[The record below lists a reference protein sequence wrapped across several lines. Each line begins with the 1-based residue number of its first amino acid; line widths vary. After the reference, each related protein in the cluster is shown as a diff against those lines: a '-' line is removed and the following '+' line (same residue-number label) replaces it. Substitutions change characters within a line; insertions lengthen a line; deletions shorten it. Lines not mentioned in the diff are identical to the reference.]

1 MPQIQHMVLLKFK
14 PEVTPEKIKDLFEQL
29 AQLQQLIPGITY
41 FSGGEYS
48 SNEGL
53 NQGYTHGFLM
63 TFESVEARDA
73 YLPHPEHERVKSALL
88 EWIDSVLAFDFEAGT
103 RDK

>member
-14 PEVTPEKIKDLFEQL
+14 PEVTPEKITDLFSQL

-41 FSGGEYS
+41 YAGGPYS
-48 SNEGL
+48 SPEGL

-63 TFESVEARDA
+63 TFESVDARDA
-73 YLPHPEHERVKSALL
+73 YLPHPDHEWVKAALL
-88 EWIDSVLAFDFEAGT
+88 PCIDSVIAFDMEF
-103 RDK
+103 